1 MRQDSFNLTAY
12 RILKILLWLQQEPLT
27 LDMINS
33 RFDTDPL
40 IDKTLS
46 QDSIG
51 LYLNTLKAIGCE
63 ITRPTATNGYQY
75 ELKYHPFSY
84 ELTPEH
90 IGFFQQVL
98 QQLSTLT
105 SQQIGFEDYI
115 HFYQWINTV
124 IENCSNLNK
133 QHLTEEIL
141 GITLTMPY
149 KQLATVVADMRQAI
163 TKQQVLDVTYLS
175 PTQNAIRKTFLP
187 IRFHHNRG
195 MFYVMGSTADNTDL
209 TMLRLD
215 RVLTYTNSVDA
226 SKIAAELNNK
236 YLADKTYI
244 IRLLNALPQHYLAF
258 NENDTVLVDPDN
270 NKHLIVKLESDN
282 PFLLQQHLLKL
293 GFNFQVLYPTT
304 WQNNVLKDLKAM
316 DEVYAA

>member
-90 IGFFQQVL
+90 IGFFQQLL
-98 QQLSTLT
+98 QQLSSLT
-105 SQQIGFEDYI
+105 VQQISFEDYV

-133 QHLTEEIL
+133 QQLAEEIL
-141 GITLTMPY
+141 GSTLTMPY
-149 KQLATVVADMRQAI
+149 KQLAIIISELRQAI
-163 TKQQVLDVTYLS
+163 SKQQVLDITYLS

-195 MFYVMGSTADNTDL
+195 MFYVLGSTPDRADL

-215 RVLTYTNSVDA
+215 RILTYTNSLDSA
-226 SKIAAELNNK
+226 KIPSQ
-236 YLADKTYI
+236 T
-244 IRLLNALPQHYLAF
+244 R
-258 NENDTVLVDPDN
+258 
-270 NKHLIVKLESDN
+270 
-282 PFLLQQHLLKL
+282 
-293 GFNFQVLYPTT
+293 
-304 WQNNVLKDLKAM
+304 
-316 DEVYAA
+316 EVNWWSEYNSFRYFKISTMYS